1 MNGHSTPTARIA
13 VLISGFGSNL
23 QAIIDACD
31 AGQLPARVVVVISN
45 RKDAYG
51 LVRAERAGIPAVY
64 FPLKPYLQD
73 GRGRRQYDA
82 DLAELVAGYSPDR
95 PAPVAAAAPA
105 ARALAAGT
113 HALSHADLQRFPD
126 RVINLHPA
134 LPGQFPGTDA
144 IARAYQAFREGRIT
158 HTGVLIHFVP
168 DEGVDCGPVIV
179 SEEVPIYPEDTLE
192 ALEARVHAVEHRL
205 YVEAL
210 RRLIAGEVPP
220 PK

>member
-1 MNGHSTPTARIA
+1 

-31 AGQLPARVVVVISN
+31 AGQLPARVVVVVSN

-82 DLAELVAGYSPDR
+82 DLAELVAGYSPDWI
-95 PAPVAAAAPA
+95 
-105 ARALAAGT
+105 ALAGWM
-113 HALSHADLQRFPD
+113 HVLSNAFLQ
-126 RVINLHPA
+126 
-134 LPGQFPGTDA
+134 QFPGTDA
-144 IARAYQAFREGRIT
+144 ITRAYQAFREGRIT
-158 HTGVLIHFVP
+158 HTGVMIHFVP